1 MGNCK
6 PEPATFYT
14 KLRPQFGV
22 LRPATERQKPAT
34 AGFCFK
40 VQGTAKQAQ
49 LRWACCIKLV

>member
-1 MGNCK
+1 MGKCK

-14 KLRPQFGV
+14 NLRPQVGV

-40 VQGTAKQAQ
+40 VQGTTTQDQ
-49 LRWACCIKLV
+49 HS